1 LKLNLLKK
9 IFKPLLFGIKLISGS
24 VPSPLER
31 VRERWFV
38 SIFDAPSP

>member
-1 LKLNLLKK
+1 MNLLKK
-9 IFKPLLFGIKLISGS
+9 ILKPLMFKIKLISGS

-38 SIFDAPSP
+38 SIFAAPNP